1 MQNFIE
7 ALEKCMETENW
18 YGALF
23 IALTL
28 PDICGK
34 IEFPHFR
41 RPGPRYEAWFDKY
54 LSKFYL
60 NENRLHTHSDPR
72 IASIQNTIPSHI
84 GKRKRFAY
92 MTGKDLYALRCAY
105 LHEGSDELSSQ
116 TVEKTLQRF
125 VFWQPPKGCVFHNN
139 IRDDN
144 GNKALQIQIDVFVD
158 NVIESIG
165 DWMSDIKDDYVKI
178 GKINNLATINFS
190 SNFSL

>member
-7 ALEKCMETENW
+7 ALEKCVQTENW

-34 IEFPHFR
+34 IEFPEFR

-54 LSKFYL
+54 LSKFYCD
-60 NENRLHTHSDPR
+60 ENRLHTHSDQR
-72 IASIQNTIPSHI
+72 IAAIQNSIPPHI

-105 LHEGSDELSSQ
+105 LHEGSDELSGQ

-144 GNKALQIQIDVFVD
+144 GDMTLQIQISVFVD
-158 NVIESIG
+158 NVIEAIKA
-165 DWMSDIKDDYVKI
+165 WINEIKDDHVKI
-178 GKINNLATINFS
+178 GKVNNLATINFS